1 MKAKKRRE
9 EKNGTRGSAGVKHVS
24 HLFKC
29 HRKEAAKKHGCVN
42 PAAEETSRLM
52 SPSRL

>member
-9 EKNGTRGSAGVKHVS
+9 EKNGTRGSARQSSVQMSSEGS
-24 HLFKC
+24 G
-29 HRKEAAKKHGCVN
+29 EKHGCVN